1 MDHILNLTWD
11 LREGIVW
18 YSKVLIFPLKFY
30 VNKKTRVSCCSAKA
44 QRLTMHLKSF
54 SCFSRDWLYIV
65 RSVLADKTTLEFAL
79 GESTRLINHTTYFVS
94 HCIICFI
101 SFQSKARQLP
111 VFHLYESLIL
121 ANILER
127 CSSRISAT
135 VKMSWK
141 RRKIVVDNI
150 SYIILF
156 SYIWIIYVHN
166 NESRIFYLEYRHAI
180 HFLYAMTHFHQ

>member
-1 MDHILNLTWD
+1 MFTYTFIIVHI
-11 LREGIVW
+11 
-18 YSKVLIFPLKFY
+18 P
-30 VNKKTRVSCCSAKA
+30 
-44 QRLTMHLKSF
+44 RLTIMQLQLNSLHIFLVTDYHAWSFWPTKQHL
-54 SCFSRDWLYIV
+54 RLLW
-65 RSVLADKTTLEFAL
+65 EN
-79 GESTRLINHTTYFVS
+79 TRLINHATHHCIV

-141 RRKIVVDNI
+141 RRKIVVDNT
-150 SYIILF
+150 SYIIRF
-156 SYIWIIYVHN
+156 SYIWIKYTHN
-166 NESRIFYLEYRHAI
+166 TELFYLEYRHAI

>member
-1 MDHILNLTWD
+1 MFWPTKQHLNL
-11 LREGIVW
+11 R
-18 YSKVLIFPLKFY
+18 
-30 VNKKTRVSCCSAKA
+30 
-44 QRLTMHLKSF
+44 
-54 SCFSRDWLYIV
+54 
-65 RSVLADKTTLEFAL
+65 L

-141 RRKIVVDNI
+141 RRKIVVDNT
-150 SYIILF
+150 SYIIRF
-156 SYIWIIYVHN
+156 SYIWIKYTHNTEWHGYLIQNIDMLFISYMPWRIFIKSLHSSKWIACIGHLRIYVP
-166 NESRIFYLEYRHAI
+166 RITTVSNFRGSVVMRIPYG
-180 HFLYAMTHFHQ
+180 F